1 MSVALVATM
10 FVVVVGIADVNNGTE
25 FLENQDVGAT

>member
-10 FVVVVGIADVNNGTE
+10 FVVVVGIADVNNGRCYYDHSSHE
-25 FLENQDVGAT
+25 HC